1 MSKVTMKPFSFADEG
16 ADNIPFSVDT
26 LEPIQE
32 TPAEETPQSTTTETP
47 ETTSSFSFEEDSP
60 ETQEGEEQIAE
71 PSQETPKLTS
81 SDVEFKTL
89 GDFLVEAGIWKDFEG
104 REEFEFTEDSFKTL
118 WEAQARNSVGELLVE
133 ERNQFGSTANQ
144 LIDYLKNGGTVDD
157 FVGNYTQQLD
167 ISSLD
172 TTSPD
177 GQEKAIKEYYSSLGW
192 SDVKV
197 KKHIER
203 LKDSG
208 ASEFQEEADDCKTKL
223 VEAIEEERAEM
234 LKEQE
239 AIAENQK
246 LEIQRINKSIR
257 ESFYKDENLA
267 EREKKELD
275 KFFFDL
281 KYADKQGNK
290 FSEFSVKWGEIR
302 NDPSKYSKFI
312 KFVKNFDSF
321 EESKVVANKTKAN
334 TYNFLKKGASLEGAT
349 SVEPQKNRTS
359 APKPFVF
366 K

>member
-1 MSKVTMKPFSFADEG
+1 MKPFSFADEG

-60 ETQEGEEQIAE
+60 ETGEGEEQIAE

-89 GDFLVEAGIWKDFEG
+89 GDFLVESGIWKDFEG

-223 VEAIEEERAEM
+223 VEAIEEEISRLIDNYSNLSA
-234 LKEQE
+234 K
-239 AIAENQK
+239 QK
-246 LEIQRINKSIR
+246 LV
-257 ESFYKDENLA
+257 
-267 EREKKELD
+267 
-275 KFFFDL
+275 L
-281 KYADKQGNK
+281 KNNETILVSSWPATIEMNRYQIATCVYQGVDVTTIK
-290 FSEFSVKWGEIR
+290 VKGFVPLVSETITFSLT
-302 NDPSKYSKFI
+302 D
-312 KFVKNFDSF
+312 
-321 EESKVVANKTKAN
+321 ANKTKQELSWHDFFNTIDAN
-334 TYNFLKKGASLEGAT
+334 YRDSLLPAIRDHI
-349 SVEPQKNRTS
+349 KNKT
-359 APKPFVF
+359 AKN
-366 K
+366 